1 MEPRETGLLGT
12 LPIVSKGYCNSERVA
27 EGDRP
32 QEWWRMG
39 FGVQG
44 LERKRLIRH
53 NFDMCSMKTPGR
65 KELVTLAAQTLR
77 EEVRCHSVTF

>member
-1 MEPRETGLLGT
+1 MEARETGLLGT

-44 LERKRLIRH
+44 
-53 NFDMCSMKTPGR
+53 R
-65 KELVTLAAQTLR
+65 KER
-77 EEVRCHSVTF
+77 G